1 MSTVASIV
9 LAAGS
14 GTRFGHS
21 INKVWLQLNGKHI
34 ISRSLEN
41 SRANFSNVR
50 SILVINPD
58 DEQFAREALTK
69 DGSLANT
76 EIVHGGAT
84 RHESE
89 YKALQYLKNDIEAG
103 LIDLVLIHDGARPLA
118 TAELFVAIA
127 AGAQTHGGAIPTI
140 ALDPREM
147 DTARDETVA
156 RVQTPQGF
164 RAQQILQAYEKAV
177 VSGFVAYSSAPAS
190 SARAIDFRSE
200 SEETISTG
208 KPSSSTRDLNS
219 RTSSIPFITG
229 MCKSEHTRSNPLSS
243 KSIARAAAPSPAAS
257 QVNPMSSNILVI
269 TRRITAE
276 SSTTKALLITHILL
290 FL

>member
-1 MSTVASIV
+1 MSTVASVV

-21 INKVWLQLNGKHI
+21 MNKVWLQLNGKHI

-58 DEQFAREALTK
+58 DEEFARDALTK

-89 YKALQYLKNDIEAG
+89 YKALQYLKGDIEAG

-118 TAELFVAIA
+118 TPELFVAIA
-127 AGAQTHGGAIPTI
+127 DGSQTHGGAIPTI

-164 RAQQILQAYEKAV
+164 RAAQLLQAYEKAAV
-177 VSGFVAYSSAPAS
+177 QGFIGTDTAACMEKFFPEVKTVAVPGDIFNIKITYPQDL
-190 SARAIDFRSE
+190 AI
-200 SEETISTG
+200 
-208 KPSSSTRDLNS
+208 
-219 RTSSIPFITG
+219 
-229 MCKSEHTRSNPLSS
+229 
-243 KSIARAAAPSPAAS
+243 
-257 QVNPMSSNILVI
+257 
-269 TRRITAE
+269 AE
-276 SSTTKALLITHILL
+276 LLIPVQ
-290 FL
+290 

>member
-1 MSTVASIV
+1 MSSQVSVASVV

-21 INKVWLQLNGKHI
+21 MNKVWLQLNGKHI

-41 SRANFSNVR
+41 SRANFSQVR

-58 DEQFAREALTK
+58 DESFAREALEK
-69 DGSLANT
+69 DGALAHT

-89 YKALQYLKNDIEAG
+89 YKALQYLKSDIEAG

-118 TAELFVAIA
+118 TPELFVAIA
-127 AGAQTHGGAIPTI
+127 AGAQAHGGAIPTI

-147 DTARDETVA
+147 DTARSETIA

-164 RAQQILQAYEKAV
+164 SAKQLLVAYEKAA
-177 VSGFVAYSSAPAS
+177 STGFVGTDTAACMERFFPDVNTVAVPGDIFNIKITYPQDL
-190 SARAIDFRSE
+190 AIAE
-200 SEETISTG
+200 
-208 KPSSSTRDLNS
+208 L
-219 RTSSIPFITG
+219 
-229 MCKSEHTRSNPLSS
+229 
-243 KSIARAAAPSPAAS
+243 
-257 QVNPMSSNILVI
+257 LVPVQ
-269 TRRITAE
+269 
-276 SSTTKALLITHILL
+276 
-290 FL
+290 

>member
-21 INKVWLQLNGKHI
+21 MNKVWLQLNGKHI

-69 DGSLANT
+69 DGALANT

-89 YKALQYLKNDIEAG
+89 YKALQYLKGDIEAG

-118 TAELFVAIA
+118 TPELFVAIA
-127 AGAQTHGGAIPTI
+127 DGAQTHGGAIPTI

-164 RAQQILQAYEKAV
+164 RAAQLLQAYEKAAV
-177 VSGFVAYSSAPAS
+177 QGFIGTDTAACMEKFFPEVKTVAVPGDIFNIKITYPQDL
-190 SARAIDFRSE
+190 AI
-200 SEETISTG
+200 
-208 KPSSSTRDLNS
+208 
-219 RTSSIPFITG
+219 
-229 MCKSEHTRSNPLSS
+229 
-243 KSIARAAAPSPAAS
+243 
-257 QVNPMSSNILVI
+257 
-269 TRRITAE
+269 AE
-276 SSTTKALLITHILL
+276 LLIPVQ
-290 FL
+290 

>member
-21 INKVWLQLNGKHI
+21 MNKVWLQLNGKHI

-41 SRANFSNVR
+41 SRKDFANVR

-58 DEQFAREALTK
+58 DEDFAREALTK
-69 DGSLANT
+69 DGALAGT

-89 YKALQYLKNDIEAG
+89 YKALQYLKADIEAG
-103 LIDLVLIHDGARPLA
+103 LIDFILIHDGARPLA
-118 TAELFVAIA
+118 TPELFVAIA
-127 AGAQTHGGAIPTI
+127 DGAKTHGGAIPTI

-147 DTARDETVA
+147 DTAREETVA

-164 RAQQILQAYEKAV
+164 RAPQLLQAYEKA
-177 VSGFVAYSSAPAS
+177 
-190 SARAIDFRSE
+190 
-200 SEETISTG
+200 
-208 KPSSSTRDLNS
+208 
-219 RTSSIPFITG
+219 
-229 MCKSEHTRSNPLSS
+229 
-243 KSIARAAAPSPAAS
+243 AAAGFIGTDTAACMEEFFS
-257 QVNPMSSNILVI
+257 EVNTVAVPGDIFNIKITYPQDLAIAELLVPVQ
-269 TRRITAE
+269 
-276 SSTTKALLITHILL
+276 
-290 FL
+290 

>member
-1 MSTVASIV
+1 MSNVASVV

-21 INKVWLQLNGKHI
+21 MNKVWLQLNGKHI

-58 DEQFAREALTK
+58 DEEFARDALTK

-89 YKALQYLKNDIEAG
+89 YKALQYLKGDIEAG

-118 TAELFVAIA
+118 TPELFVAIA

-164 RAQQILQAYEKAV
+164 RAAQLLQAYEKAA
-177 VSGFVAYSSAPAS
+177 VSGFVGTDTAAWMEAFFPDVKTVAVPGDIFNIKITYPQDL
-190 SARAIDFRSE
+190 AI
-200 SEETISTG
+200 
-208 KPSSSTRDLNS
+208 
-219 RTSSIPFITG
+219 
-229 MCKSEHTRSNPLSS
+229 
-243 KSIARAAAPSPAAS
+243 
-257 QVNPMSSNILVI
+257 
-269 TRRITAE
+269 AE
-276 SSTTKALLITHILL
+276 LLIPVQ
-290 FL
+290 